1 MLGAIAGDIIG
12 MPHEGALLNEPPS
25 TLMRHDCEF
34 TDDTV
39 LTVAIAQALCDGRE
53 FDDSLRGWWHRY
65 PKRGYGGWFQR
76 WANTPGAAP
85 AASTSN
91 GSAMRVSPVA
101 LRCPDPTLAV
111 DIAGIQA
118 RITHD
123 SDEAARGAKAIALAT
138 HMAINGA
145 YAHEIRE
152 VIERCFYRL
161 DRTVADYREE
171 LYFECACDDTVPKAI
186 VAALEADC
194 FEQVMVNAILIGG
207 DVDTIAAM
215 AGGIGEGLYG
225 IPAELADWAFGHLP
239 EEMQA
244 VVRREYQVSGHGG
257 YFMPQTAWPSRQ
269 DESPASIWQRIKR
282 ALVEPH

>member
-12 MPHEGALLNEPPS
+12 MPHEGALFNEPPS

-39 LTVAIAQALCDGRE
+39 LTVAIAQSLCDEYE
-53 FDDSLRGWWHRY
+53 FDDSLRRWWHRY

-101 LRCPDPTLAV
+101 MLCREPALAV

-118 RITHD
+118 RVTHD

-138 HMAINGA
+138 HMAVNGSGA
-145 YAHEIRE
+145 PQIRE
-152 VIERCFYRL
+152 AIESSFYRL
-161 DRTVADYREE
+161 DHTVADYQEQ

-225 IPAELADWAFGHLP
+225 IPAELADWAFAHLTD
-239 EEMQA
+239 EMQA
-244 VVRREYQVSGHGG
+244 VVRREYQVSGLGG
-257 YFMPQTAWPSRQ
+257 YFMPQTAWPSRR
-269 DESPASIWQRIKR
+269 DDSSISIWQRIKN
-282 ALVEPH
+282 ALLEAH